1 MGITEFIVISATAII
16 AKTGYAGIF
25 FLMVLESMVAP
36 VPSEAV
42 MPFAGF
48 LWFQHTFT
56 FWGIVV
62 ASTFGSLVGSLI
74 SYWIGAYG
82 GRAIVTRYGRYLF
95 LNVHHLESTERFFAC
110 YGEWTIFVSRFIPV
124 VRHLIS
130 IPAGVGRMPLVKFCL
145 YTLVGAGLW
154 NGFLAWVGYRLGE
167 HWETVRTYSETI
179 DILVVAAIVLAIF
192 IYIFWKRRNK
202 IVTH

>member
-1 MGITEFIVISATAII
+1 MGITEFIVTYATAII
-16 AKTGYAGIF
+16 AKTGYAGVF

-48 LWFQHTFT
+48 LWFQGTFT
-56 FWGIVV
+56 LWGVLI
-62 ASTFGSLVGSLI
+62 ASTFGSLIGSLI

-95 LNVHHLESTERFFAC
+95 LNMHHLESTERFFAR

-130 IPAGVGRMPLVKFCL
+130 IPAGVGKMPLLKFCA
-145 YTLVGAGLW
+145 YTIAGAALW
-154 NGFLAWVGYRLGE
+154 NGFLTWVGYTLGQNW
-167 HWETVRTYSETI
+167 HRMQQYGHAI
-179 DILVVAAIVLAIF
+179 DIAVVAAIIGMCLFFV
-192 IYIFWKRRNK
+192 YKRLHARP
-202 IVTH
+202 